1 MERERRL
8 VAFATLMAAI
18 LFPVFAVFAVIF
30 LSEGKIVSGLIL
42 LASVAVGTRSLV
54 AWRRQFR

>member
-1 MERERRL
+1 M
-8 VAFATLMAAI
+8 AFATLMAAI